1 MRLLLV
7 EDTARLGALLSEG
20 LARDG
25 FAVDWRQDIEGAAE
39 AVASATYDLIL
50 LDLGLPDGNGLD
62 WVRTLRRA
70 ADLTPILVLT
80 ARGGLEDRVTGLDAG
95 ADDYLVK
102 PFDASELAARCRA
115 ILRRPGQR
123 MTPVLTVG
131 DLAFD
136 VASRQAAC
144 RDAPIELS
152 RREGDLLEILMR
164 RAGSVVTRGTLEESL
179 YAFNEPVTP
188 NAVEVAV
195 SRLRRKLDDAGC
207 PGMLHTVRGLGYL
220 MRDAAA

>member
-7 EDTARLGALLSEG
+7 EDTARLGELLSEG

-25 FAVDWRQDIEGAAE
+25 FAVDWRRDIEGAAE
-39 AVASATYDLIL
+39 AAASATYDLIL
-50 LDLGLPDGNGLD
+50 LDLGLPDGDGLD

-102 PFDASELAARCRA
+102 PFDVSELAARCRA
-115 ILRRPGQR
+115 ILRRPGRR

-220 MRDAAA
+220 MRDTAA